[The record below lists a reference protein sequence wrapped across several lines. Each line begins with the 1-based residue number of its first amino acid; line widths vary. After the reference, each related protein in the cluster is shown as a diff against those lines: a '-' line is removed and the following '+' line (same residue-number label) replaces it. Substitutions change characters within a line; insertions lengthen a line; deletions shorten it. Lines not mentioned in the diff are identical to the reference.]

1 MQVELLYDMPRLE
14 EKLMIESFRS
24 RGVEVNLTNVNT
36 KPLLIGEASSEV
48 ALIRV
53 VSMMKALYSAA
64 VREAAGARAI
74 NSSSTLMLCGD
85 KILTLSRLK
94 ARGLRVPR
102 SMVVMDVESA
112 ELAYRQFPKPFVD
125 KPPIGSW
132 GRLVTLVRDV
142 ATWRS
147 VLEHRQM
154 MQSQQLR
161 THIVQEY
168 IESGGRDIRA
178 IIIGGE
184 VIGAVVRKSVGDEWR
199 SNVALG
205 GKTEPIKV
213 NGDIVEIGVKAAE
226 TVGGDFISIDI
237 LEDGKRGRLY
247 LNEVNGVPEFKGFME
262 ATGINVADM
271 LAKYVISVMR
281 R

>member
-14 EKLMIESFRS
+14 EKLLIESFRS
-24 RGVEVNLTNVNT
+24 RGLEVALTNVNT
-36 KPLLIGEASSEV
+36 KPLLIGEAATEI
-48 ALIRV
+48 ALVRV
-53 VSMMKALYSAA
+53 ISMQKALYSAA
-64 VREAAGARAI
+64 AREAAGAKAI
-74 NSSSTLMLCGD
+74 NSSKTLMLCGD
-85 KILTLSRLK
+85 KILTLSRLR
-94 ARGLRVPR
+94 ARGVRVPR
-102 SMVVMDVESA
+102 SMVVMGVESA
-112 ELAYRQFPKPFVD
+112 DLAFRQFPKPFVD

-168 IESGGRDIRA
+168 IESGGRDIRV
-178 IIIGGE
+178 IVIGGE
-184 VIGAVVRKSVGDEWR
+184 VVGAVLRRSVGDEWR

-205 GKTEPIKV
+205 GKTEPYKV
-213 NGDIVEIGVKAAE
+213 NGEIIELGIKAAE
-226 TVGGDFISIDI
+226 TVEGEFISIDI
-237 LEDGKRGRLY
+237 LQDRNDGQLY

-262 ATGINVADM
+262 ATGINVADRF
-271 LAKYVISVMR
+271 AKYLVEVMR